1 MTTTESALDSRR
13 QPGDLGSADRSGAT
27 GCRRTLVTG
36 IGVIAPTGVGSEA
49 HWKSLMEARS
59 AVGPLTRF
67 EVGDYPVRL
76 AGEVRGFDADEHV
89 PPRLHPQ
96 TDHMTRM
103 SLAAAQWSLADAGI
117 DPQGMAEYEM
127 SVCTASSAGG
137 FEFGQRELQ
146 KLWGS
151 GPHHVSAYQS
161 FAWFYAVNSGQI
173 SIRHGM
179 RGPSGVLVADQAG
192 SLDSLA
198 MARRRLYL
206 HGSRIAVAGA
216 VDSTLC
222 PWGWTAHLAR
232 GGMSNTADPAAAY
245 LPFDQ
250 GANGHVVG
258 EGGAILV
265 LEHPENRHGDAE
277 PYCMIAGHAATFDAV
292 PDGNGLRRAAL
303 LALEDADVAA
313 DEVDVVF
320 ADAAGDRARD
330 AVEAHTLRELFGARG
345 VAVTAPK
352 TMTGR
357 LMSGGAA
364 LDVATAALAL
374 RHEIIPPTVFVH
386 RPDPGHSLDLV
397 RDQPRRCKLSV
408 ALVLA
413 RGEDGFCSAVVLT
426 APSPRP
432 SPYPEPAPPVA

>member
-1 MTTTESALDSRR
+1 MTTTEPALDRR
-13 QPGDLGSADRSGAT
+13 HGPGEVDSADRPGAP
-27 GCRRTLVTG
+27 GGYRALVTG
-36 IGVIAPTGVGSEA
+36 IGVIAPTGVGAEA
-49 HWKSLMEARS
+49 HWGSLLEARS
-59 AVGPLTRF
+59 AIGPLTRF
-67 EVGDYPVRL
+67 DAEDYPVRL
-76 AGEVRGFDADEHV
+76 AGEVRGFEAGDHV
-89 PPRLHPQ
+89 PRRLHPQ

-103 SLAAAQWSLADAGI
+103 SLAAAQWALADSGI
-117 DPQGMAEYEM
+117 DPQCVAEYEM

-137 FEFGQRELQ
+137 YEFGQRELQ

-192 SLDSLA
+192 GLDSLA

-232 GGMSNTADPAAAY
+232 GGMSSAVEPAAAY
-245 LPFDQ
+245 LPFDR

-265 LEHPENRHGDAE
+265 LEHPENRHGDTE
-277 PYCMIAGHAATFDAV
+277 PYCVIAGHAATFDAT
-292 PDGNGLRRAAL
+292 PGGTGLRRAAL
-303 LALEDADVAA
+303 LALEDAGVTA

-320 ADAAGDRARD
+320 ADAAGDPARD
-330 AVEAHTLRELFGARG
+330 AVEARTLRELFGAQG
-345 VAVTAPK
+345 VPVTAPK

-374 RHEIIPPTVFVH
+374 QHEVIPPTVFVH
-386 RPDPGHSLDLV
+386 SPDPGHGLDLV
-397 RDQPRRCKLSV
+397 RDQPRRCTLSV

-426 APSPRP
+426 AASSSCRP
-432 SPYPEPAPPVA
+432 SPEPLA

>member
-1 MTTTESALDSRR
+1 MTAVTIRAEQAST
-13 QPGDLGSADRSGAT
+13 PSGAGT
-27 GCRRTLVTG
+27 NRLSRGPALVTG
-36 IGVIAPTGVGSEA
+36 IGVIAPTGIGAEA
-49 HWKSLMEARS
+49 HWQNVLAGRS
-59 AVGPLTRF
+59 AIDELTRF
-67 EVGDYPVRL
+67 DATGYPSRL
-76 AGEVRGFDADEHV
+76 AGEVRGFDAAARV
-89 PPRLHPQ
+89 PRRLLPQ

-103 SLAAAQWSLADAGI
+103 SLAAAQWALSDAGI
-117 DPQGMAEYEM
+117 DPEAVAEYEM
-127 SVCTASSAGG
+127 SVCTAGSAGG

-192 SLDSLA
+192 GLDSLA
-198 MARRRLYL
+198 MARRRLRL
-206 HGSRIAVAGA
+206 HGARVAISGS

-232 GGMSNTADPAAAY
+232 GGMSTASEPAQAY
-245 LPFDQ
+245 LPFDH
-250 GANGHVVG
+250 GADGHVIG

-265 LEHPENRHGDAE
+265 LEHPGDRRSDSR
-277 PYCMIAGHAATFDAV
+277 PYCLIAGNAATFDAT
-292 PDGNGLRRAAL
+292 PGGNGLRRAAQ
-303 LALEDADVAA
+303 LALADAGMPASA
-313 DEVDVVF
+313 VDVVF

-330 AVEAHTLRELFGARG
+330 VDEARVLRELFGARG

-374 RHEIIPPTVFVH
+374 RHGVIPPTVH
-386 RPDPGHSLDLV
+386 IDHLDPGHALDLV
-397 RDQPRRCKLSV
+397 RDRPRPAYLSV
-408 ALVLA
+408 AMVLA
-413 RGEDGFCSAVVLT
+413 RGEDGFCSAIVVT
-426 APSPRP
+426 APGTPTAPNGHTRP
-432 SPYPEPAPPVA
+432 DTT

>member
-1 MTTTESALDSRR
+1 MTTTEPALDKRHG
-13 QPGDLGSADRSGAT
+13 PGEVGSADRPART
-27 GCRRTLVTG
+27 GGYRALVTG
-36 IGVIAPTGVGSEA
+36 VGVIAPTGVGAEA
-49 HWKSLMEARS
+49 HWRSLLEARS
-59 AVGPLTRF
+59 AIGPLTRF
-67 EVGDYPVRL
+67 DAEGYPVRL
-76 AGEVRGFDADEHV
+76 AGEVHGFEAGDHV
-89 PPRLHPQ
+89 PRRLHPQ

-103 SLAAAQWSLADAGI
+103 SLAAAQWALADSGI
-117 DPQGMAEYEM
+117 DPQGLAEYEM

-137 FEFGQRELQ
+137 YEFGQRELQ

-192 SLDSLA
+192 GLDSLA

-232 GGMSNTADPAAAY
+232 GGMSSAAEPAGAY
-245 LPFDQ
+245 LPFDRS
-250 GANGHVVG
+250 ANGHVVG

-265 LEHPENRHGDAE
+265 LEHPENRRGDTE
-277 PYCMIAGHAATFDAV
+277 PYCVIAGHAATFDAV
-292 PDGNGLRRAAL
+292 PGGNGLRRAAL
-303 LALEDADVAA
+303 LALEDAGVAA

-320 ADAAGDRARD
+320 ADAAGDPAND
-330 AVEAHTLRELFGARG
+330 AVEAGTLRELFGVRG
-345 VAVTAPK
+345 VPVTAPK

-364 LDVATAALAL
+364 LDVATAAFAL

-386 RPDPGHSLDLV
+386 SPDPDHGLDLV
-397 RDQPRRCKLSV
+397 RDQPRRCTLSV

-426 APSPRP
+426 AAGSSRRP
-432 SPYPEPAPPVA
+432 SPEPAA